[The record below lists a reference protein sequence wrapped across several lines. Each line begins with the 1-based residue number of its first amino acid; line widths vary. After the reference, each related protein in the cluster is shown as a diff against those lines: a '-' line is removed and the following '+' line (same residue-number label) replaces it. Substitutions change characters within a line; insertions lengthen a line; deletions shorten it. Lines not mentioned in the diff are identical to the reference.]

1 MNPLDWFPGYKT
13 YILAGGVILTS
24 VGMWFSGDMA
34 LGEMVERVVAGSAL
48 VTLRKGVESS
58 K

>member
-13 YILAGGVILTS
+13 YIIAFGAILVS

-34 LGEMVERVVAGSAL
+34 LGEAVEKVVIAL
-48 VTLRKGVESS
+48 GAMTLRKGVEAS